1 MKKLYF
7 NADIIT
13 MNDDKKFAQA
23 VYVEDGKI
31 IEVGTNEQL
40 SKYKVD
46 GVELIDVN
54 NKTLMPAFIDPHSHF
69 GGACQTTA
77 FASLAS
83 SPVGNV
89 SCIDDIVSELKK
101 VADKITDERPIIGM
115 GYDNYLLKENRH
127 PNKYD
132 LDKVSTTRPVIAVHA
147 SAHLAVLNQVALDT
161 VFEYNENT
169 PDPVGG
175 KIGRLEGSNE
185 PNGYVEETALTN
197 NLLKLLGSPNPDELK
212 NLLLKG
218 QEMYASQGIT
228 TVQDGLTT
236 DQLLGLIMFGEK
248 ENLLYLDVHCYPN
261 AADLEFGKQLGIN
274 VNEKIGHV
282 KYSGRKIILDGSIQ
296 GRTGWLKE
304 PYEKVE
310 ESDDPKYL
318 GYPTLTDEEVIKGIE
333 TSIKENTQVLIHT
346 NGDAAAQQMIDCYR
360 KAINNVKPQKDL
372 RPVMIHA
379 QMATAKNLEEM
390 KELGIMPSFFAAHP
404 FYWGDVH
411 RLNVGEKRAAAMS
424 NAKKAIELGM
434 KYTTHEDTPVI
445 PPCPLISMWVMVNR
459 LTRSNHVLG
468 EDMKISAYDALK
480 ATTINAAY
488 QYFEEDIKG
497 SIEVGKYAD
506 FVITDRNML
515 KVDSVEI
522 KDIVVLETIKQGTT
536 IYKR

>member
-7 NADIIT
+7 NAEVIT
-13 MNDDKKFAQA
+13 MNDDNKFAEA
-23 VYVEDGKI
+23 VYVEDGRI
-31 IEVGTNEQL
+31 VEVGSNDDL
-40 SKYKVD
+40 AKYKVD
-46 GVELIDVN
+46 GVELIDLEG
-54 NKTLMPAFIDPHSHF
+54 KTLMPAFIDPHSHF

-89 SCIDDIVSELKK
+89 SSIDDIVNELKK
-101 VADKITDERPIIGM
+101 VAEKTTDGSPVIGM

-132 LDKVSTTRPVIAVHA
+132 LDRVSTTLPVIAVHA
-147 SAHLAVLNQVALDT
+147 SAHIAVLNQVALDT
-161 VFEYNENT
+161 VFEYTADT
-169 PDPVGG
+169 PDPAGG
-175 KIGRLEGSNE
+175 KIGRLEGSTE
-185 PNGYVEETALTN
+185 PNGYVEEAALTN
-197 NLLKLLGSPNPDELK
+197 NLLKLLGSPKPEQLK
-212 NLLLKG
+212 TLLVKG
-218 QEMYASQGIT
+218 QELYSSQGIT

-236 DQLLGLIMFGEK
+236 DSLLNLIMFGEK
-248 ENLLYLDVHCYPN
+248 EGILYLDVHCYPN
-261 AADLEFGKQLGIN
+261 ADDKEFGKQVNLG

-282 KYSGRKIILDGSIQ
+282 RYSGRKILLDGSIQ

-304 PYEKVE
+304 PYVVVE
-310 ESDDPKYL
+310 ENDDPTYK
-318 GYPTLTDEEVIKGIE
+318 GYPTLTDEIVIRGIE
-333 TSIKENTQVLIHT
+333 TSIKEDTQVLIHA
-346 NGDAAAQQMIDCYR
+346 NGDAAAQQMIDCYA
-360 KAINNVKPQKDL
+360 KAVKNVKPKRDL

-411 RLNVGEKRAAAMS
+411 RLNLGEERASKMS
-424 NAKKAIELGM
+424 NAKKAIELGI

-445 PPCPLISMWVMVNR
+445 PPSPLLSMWVMVNR

-488 QYFEEDIKG
+488 QYFEEDVKG
-497 SIEVGKYAD
+497 SIEPGKYAD
-506 FVITDRNML
+506 FVITDRNIL
-515 KVDSVEI
+515 KVDSNDI
-522 KDIVVLETIKQGTT
+522 KDIVVLETIKEAQT
-536 IYKR
+536 IYKK